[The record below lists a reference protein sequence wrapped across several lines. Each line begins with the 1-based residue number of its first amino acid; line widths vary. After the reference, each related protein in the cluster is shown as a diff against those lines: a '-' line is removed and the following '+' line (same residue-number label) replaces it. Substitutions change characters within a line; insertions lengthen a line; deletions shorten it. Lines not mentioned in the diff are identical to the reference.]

1 MEHTVG
7 SDVGRYGGALA
18 VFLVGVTD
26 GFAEDFLVGFV
37 DGENFLVGER
47 LLVGVADG
55 IYEGFLDGRRVVG
68 FADGDLDRAIA
79 GATVGLEGLVAGL
92 VEGLVGVVDVAIL
105 KIPTNINITL

>member
-18 VFLVGVTD
+18 VFLVGVAD
-26 GFAEDFLVGFV
+26 GFAEDFLVGIV

-55 IYEGFLDGRRVVG
+55 IDEGFLDGRRVVG
-68 FADGDLDRAIA
+68 FDDGDLD
-79 GATVGLEGLVAGL
+79 
-92 VEGLVGVVDVAIL
+92 
-105 KIPTNINITL
+105 